1 MSEFGDIEPLV
12 VYPQGG
18 EDDYYMLLDGH
29 VRLDVAKELGF
40 ETADCLISTDDE
52 AFTYNHKINRLSAIQ
67 EHFMIKRAI
76 DKGVPE
82 KRIAKTL
89 RVDVASIRQ
98 KRDLL
103 DGICPEAVSLLKDKR
118 APAGTIR
125 QIRKV
130 KPMRQIEMAELMI
143 AANNYSVK
151 YAKCLLAATPEE
163 ELVEADEPRE
173 LAGLT
178 SEDMSRMKKEM
189 QNLTHEFKLI
199 ENTHRDSVYNL
210 IVVVGYLRKLLN
222 NAGVVR
228 YLSRHHAEILAEFQ
242 KLVETKSLAADA
254 P

>member
-1 MSEFGDIEPLV
+1 MGEFGDIEPLV

-29 VRLDVAKELGF
+29 IRLDVAKELGF

-76 DKGVPE
+76 DKGVSE
-82 KRIAKTL
+82 NRIAKTL

-103 DGICPEAVSLLKDKR
+103 EGICPEAVSLLEEKR
-118 APAGTIR
+118 TPAGAIR
-125 QIRKV
+125 QMRKV

-173 LAGLT
+173 IAGLT
-178 SEDMSRMKKEM
+178 TEDMSRMEKEM
-189 QNLTHEFKLI
+189 HKLTHEFKLI

-228 YLSRHHAEILAEFQ
+228 YLSRHHAEVLAEFQ
-242 KLVETKSLAADA
+242 KLAETKNLAGDA
-254 P
+254 H